1 MDFTPSKEGSFL
13 VNMLSIQSV
22 SIAYGDNLVV
32 RGVDVE
38 IAAGEIVAV
47 IGPNGAGK
55 TSIIRAVSGT
65 IPLIAGKIWI
75 DGEDAETLSVK
86 ERAKRIAVVP
96 QARQM
101 GGAYS
106 VNQAVMMGRTA
117 HMNWLGKESQYDYDC
132 VKNAL
137 EQTGLIALADRQIA
151 QLSGGEQQR
160 VLLARALAQ
169 KTPILLL
176 DEPTNH
182 LDLHHKYHLLD
193 LVKQLVFDF
202 QLTLMV
208 AMHDLNMVSQIATR
222 IALLING
229 EIQTLGFPDDVL
241 TKEIIEEAYQVSVEI
256 IHDPHTN
263 KPVIIARGET
273 EELWT

>member
-55 TSIIRAVSGT
+55 TSIIRAVSGS

>member
-1 MDFTPSKEGSFL
+1 M